1 MEAVRLKVSDRM
13 RALMA
18 YPKLAGATPRMLVL
32 ESNYW
37 LDTACLNAAQTMG
50 WEIARVP
57 VVAEGKMPRNMV
69 AAMLNTLTEFR
80 PDFVLSINL
89 SAMDEQGLFAGL
101 FADLAIPYV
110 TWFVDDPRT
119 ILMGR
124 NIYGSDFAVAFTWE
138 AAYVPYLEA
147 CGFAEVYP
155 LPLAVDRLIFNA
167 EPAEHCVYPPTFV
180 GNSMTEFA
188 AREWT
193 WVEQHPALA
202 QALHDAFDAGRV
214 TRENFGLGLAAL
226 LGLPALDA
234 FDPHEQRHAE
244 LVCFIEGTR
253 RLRLATIQA
262 LESDGLAVRGD
273 EAWRE
278 HTAQWGPYLNYTR
291 ELPGFYREC
300 EVNLNIT
307 SIQMPTTVNQRVFDC
322 PAAGGFLLTDAQS
335 ALDELFDLESEIACY
350 HSIEECRE
358 LLRFY
363 RGHPEARR
371 ALIERA
377 RKRILGGHTYAHRL
391 QQIVEVVRR
400 RFGG

>member
-1 MEAVRLKVSDRM
+1 MEAARLKVSDRL

-18 YPKLAGATPRMLVL
+18 YPKLAAPTPRMLVL

-37 LDTACLNAAQTMG
+37 LDTACLNAAQALR

-57 VVAEGKMPRNMV
+57 VVTEGKMPRDMV
-69 AAMLNTLTEFR
+69 AALLNTLTEFR

-101 FADLAIPYV
+101 FADLAVPHV

-124 NIYGSDFAVAFTWE
+124 DIYGSDFALAFTWE
-138 AAYVPYLEA
+138 AAYISYLRA
-147 CGFAEVYP
+147 CGFVEVH
-155 LPLAVDRLIFNA
+155 LLTLAVDPLVFNA
-167 EPAEHCVYPPTFV
+167 EPAAKGVFPPTFV
-180 GNSMTEFA
+180 GNSMTDFA
-188 AREWT
+188 AREWA
-193 WVEQHPALA
+193 WIEQHPAIA
-202 QALHDAFDAGRV
+202 QAVHNAFDAGRV

-226 LGLPALDA
+226 LGLPTLDA

-244 LVCFIEGTR
+244 LLCFIEGTR
-253 RLRLATIQA
+253 RLRREVVQA
-262 LESDGLAVRGD
+262 LQSDGLAVRGD

-278 HTAQWGPYLNYTR
+278 HTAQCGPYLNYTQ
-291 ELPGFYREC
+291 ELPAFYRDC

-322 PAAGGFLLTDAQS
+322 PASGGFLLTDAQA
-335 ALDELFDLESEIACY
+335 ALGELFDVQSEIAEY

-363 RGHPEARR
+363 RAHPHARR
-371 ALIERA
+371 AIIERA
-377 RKRILGGHTYAHRL
+377 RKRILGEHTYAHRL
-391 QQIVEVVRR
+391 QQIVEVVRS